1 MGLLPNLRV
10 LATKFQGD
18 IPDLLR
24 FLGLLEKLFLDK
36 HAFLRDY
43 RTSVAE
49 LYSGFCQQP
58 CSRSLQR
65 SLSQPQGFVSWP
77 VLLSQCSTVKPKLL
91 PALFG
96 SSLYAGREHKLCV
109 LLKHRGGPAAARAVK
124 SSAQPQRG
132 CAQQKLLKLA
142 GYHLLHHHVVL
153 NITECFKA
161 QASPWWERKGFLQEA
176 LPPLALVGL
185 TCQERTKGVVE
196 LVSVNH
202 WRLNSS
208 IGISEAWKE
217 FDLLLCPQ
225 MYRLILDTEPALA
238 YLLPA

>member
-109 LLKHRGGPAAARAVK
+109 LLETSGWP
-124 SSAQPQRG
+124 SSSTCCKVISTAPERV
-132 CAQQKLLKLA
+132 CSAE
-142 GYHLLHHHVVL
+142 
-153 NITECFKA
+153 TFKA
-161 QASPWWERKGFLQEA
+161 HWISPATSSHCSEHNRMHQDPGQSLVREERL
-176 LPPLALVGL
+176 
-185 TCQERTKGVVE
+185 
-196 LVSVNH
+196 
-202 WRLNSS
+202 SS
-208 IGISEAWKE
+208 GGSSSTGTGGSDMSGKV
-217 FDLLLCPQ
+217 
-225 MYRLILDTEPALA
+225 
-238 YLLPA
+238 